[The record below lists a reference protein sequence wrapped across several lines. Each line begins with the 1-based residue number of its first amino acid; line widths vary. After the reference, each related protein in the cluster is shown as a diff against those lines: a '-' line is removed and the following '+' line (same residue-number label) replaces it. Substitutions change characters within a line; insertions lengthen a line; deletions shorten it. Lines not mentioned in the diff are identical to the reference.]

1 MSSSWK
7 KIDGCVAKG
16 GNAGEAQTISWF
28 LGKTDI
34 PHKTMEV
41 WLVKLSVKE
50 FLDSMQNPNT
60 RKGYRQGIKKFCEY
74 YGKTAEE
81 ILNQRKNDLTQKT
94 GENLIEY
101 KNRAVRFSKE
111 IERFHSHL
119 IDNGFSTNSAR
130 NLTIGIRQLFRYYQM
145 PVQIRAGSKVTKTVK
160 TSKSFP
166 LRIEHVR
173 KMFAIADI
181 RERVILSMATDLG
194 LRIGDFIAIKKDEI
208 PPLDQETP
216 IPFDIMT
223 GKEEVVAHSFLSQET
238 VDLLKAY
245 LPTLTKKGNPYLFPS
260 NGKSHI
266 SDEWLNRL
274 LKRLAEK
281 AKIPMNGKS
290 LTFHCFRK
298 MTLSASID
306 SGIGLTAG
314 KKLVGKAIPQS
325 DDTYLT
331 TVNLKKKFI
340 QLKKFQTIQQQQT
353 VETQTIESL
362 KSDVVKLQEDLTQQR
377 RITDTISEENL
388 KIKYEIERI
397 QPIVEFVNRF
407 NSVKEIKSL
416 LDILQTDPVIQSS
429 PYDSN
434 IVFDEAL
441 EREMNEIAEKEG
453 ITKAQA
459 MAKIA
464 ENHWA
469 KFLEGQKQMEKRCKE
484 KGIPVTEEDYKKQLE
499 AAIKKN
505 QRMNAKY
512 QRRLDKINNRKD

>member
-1 MSSSWK
+1 M
-7 KIDGCVAKG
+7 
-16 GNAGEAQTISWF
+16 
-28 LGKTDI
+28 
-34 PHKTMEV
+34 
-41 WLVKLSVKE
+41 KLSVKK
-50 FLDSMQNPNT
+50 FLDTYQNPST
-60 RKGYRQGIKKFCEY
+60 RKGYRQGIKKFREY

-81 ILNQRKNDLTQKT
+81 ILNQRKDDLTQKT

-111 IERFHSHL
+111 IEKFHGYL
-119 IDNGFSTNSAR
+119 LNKGFATNSAR
-130 NLTIGIRQLFRYYQM
+130 NLTIGIRQLFRFYQM

-166 LRIEHVR
+166 LRVEHVR
-173 KMFAIADI
+173 RMFAIADI

-194 LRIGDFIAIKKDEI
+194 LRIGDFIAIQKEDI
-208 PPLDQETP
+208 PSLDQETP
-216 IPFDIMT
+216 IPFDTMT
-223 GKEEVVAHSFLSQET
+223 GKEEVVAHGFLSQET
-238 VDLLKAY
+238 VDLLKVY

-266 SDEWLNRL
+266 SDEWLSKL
-274 LKRLAEK
+274 LKRLAQK
-281 AKIPMNGKS
+281 AKIPMNKKS

-298 MTLSASID
+298 MLLSASID

-314 KKLVGKAIPQS
+314 KKLVGKAIAQS

-340 QLKKFQTIQQQQT
+340 DLKKFQTIQQKPK
-353 VETQTIESL
+353 VETETIETLQKAVS
-362 KSDVVKLQEDLTQQR
+362 KLQEDLTLQQT
-377 RITDTISEENL
+377 ITNTISKENL
-388 KIKYEIERI
+388 KIKNEFARI
-397 QPIVEFVNRF
+397 QPIIDFVNTYNTVKEQQKLLEFV
-407 NSVKEIKSL
+407 KAEAEI
-416 LDILQTDPVIQSS
+416 DPL
-429 PYDSN
+429 PYNPN
-434 IVFDEAL
+434 ITFDETL
-441 EREMNEIAEKEG
+441 EQQMNEISEKEG
-453 ITKAQA
+453 ISKAEA

-464 ENHWA
+464 DDRWTRL
-469 KFLEGQKQMEKRCKE
+469 LESQKQMEKRCKE

>member
-1 MSSSWK
+1 LR
-7 KIDGCVAKG
+7 G
-16 GNAGEAQTISWF
+16 GVSGEALSISRF
-28 LGKTDI
+28 FGKVDI

-41 WLVKLSVKE
+41 WLMKLSVKE
-50 FLDSMQNPNT
+50 FLDTVQNQNT

-74 YGKTAEE
+74 YEKTAKE
-81 ILNQRKNDLTQKT
+81 ILNQRKDDLTQRP
-94 GENLIEY
+94 GEDLINY

-111 IERFHSHL
+111 IEKFHSHL
-119 IDNGFSTNSAR
+119 IDAGFSTNSAR

-166 LRIEHVR
+166 LRIEDVR

-194 LRIGDFIAIKKDEI
+194 IRIGDFIKIKKDEI
-208 PPLDQETP
+208 PTLDQETP

-223 GKEEVVAHSFLSQET
+223 GKEEVVAHGFLSQET

-245 LPTLTKKGNPYLFPS
+245 LPILTKKGNPYLFPS

-274 LKRLAEK
+274 LQRLAKK

-314 KKLVGKAIPQS
+314 KKLVGKAIAQS

-340 QLKKFQTIQQQQT
+340 QLKKFQTIKQQPQ
-353 VETQTIESL
+353 VETEIVESL
-362 KSDVVKLQEDLTQQR
+362 KKAVVKLQEDLRTQTT
-377 RITDTISEENL
+377 ITNTISEENQKMKQTIKEMDEGMANRILEILEVTLTSLMGEDPIAFYKAAKETL
-388 KIKYEIERI
+388 KKY
-397 QPIVEFVNRF
+397 
-407 NSVKEIKSL
+407 
-416 LDILQTDPVIQSS
+416 SS
-429 PYDSN
+429 KRRKQ
-434 IVFDEAL
+434 V
-441 EREMNEIAEKEG
+441 
-453 ITKAQA
+453 
-459 MAKIA
+459 
-464 ENHWA
+464 
-469 KFLEGQKQMEKRCKE
+469 QKPR
-484 KGIPVTEEDYKKQLE
+484 
-499 AAIKKN
+499 
-505 QRMNAKY
+505 
-512 QRRLDKINNRKD
+512 